1 MPFNYGTPV
10 KMREDIQSARVF
22 LAYKLVQV
30 GSDAS
35 AQLFERLVSDVDN
48 EMLSVSI
55 DKGLPFLSY
64 AKSPCDRWDSAK
76 RTSVSMK
83 KFLATRLGIE
93 GDDVDDLIS
102 ALAGR
107 GADIYETENRFNDTF
122 PNFSYP
128 K

>member
-1 MPFNYGTPV
+1 MPNNYGTPV
-10 KMREDIQSARVF
+10 EMREDIQAERVS
-22 LAYKLVQV
+22 LAYKLVLV

-35 AQLFERLVSDVDN
+35 AKLFERLVSDVDN
-48 EMLSVSI
+48 EMLSASI

-64 AKSPCDRWDSAK
+64 AKSPCERWDSTK

-93 GDDVDDLIS
+93 GDDADDLIS
-102 ALAGR
+102 YLMRMGLGDDALVQ
-107 GADIYETENRFNDTF
+107 DPV